1 MMYMSE
7 FEDGREEARNASCCT
22 VPMSRLTNEMSEI
35 KEIAEGS
42 FGVVTSYRHDFDANE
57 YAVKQTKR
65 TICGESNLQQQ
76 LQEMYALSSLP
87 HRHIVRYFDGWV
99 EDSAV
104 FVRIEK
110 LDVCVAT
117 LPRPVKESV
126 LRGMLHQIASALYE
140 LHSHNV
146 VHMDVK
152 PENILKRQ
160 LNDDEYIFKLC
171 DFGLARP
178 INAKEMPTGE
188 KFVGLN
194 DDDGDRR
201 YMSPE
206 LLTNLHDVVGTL
218 ADIYSLGKS
227 CEAMMTHSPEEGV
240 SGNGGQRQGEAY
252 STSFV
257 SLVQSMVA
265 EDPRRRPTAF
275 EVVQATLPEHLKDNA
290 KLLSMQREI
299 DALRAQLAEEE
310 RSDSE
315 DNLSRCGKTEERS
328 LCSF

>member
-1 MMYMSE
+1 MTHVNE
-7 FEDGREEARNASCCT
+7 CDDVREETRNASCCT
-22 VPMSRLTNEMSEI
+22 VPMSRLTNEMSEL

-42 FGVVTSYRHDFDANE
+42 FGVVKSYRHDFDENE

-76 LQEMYALSSLP
+76 LQEIYALSSFP

-104 FVRIEK
+104 FLRIEK

-117 LPRPVKESV
+117 LPRPVKEPV
-126 LRGMLHQIASALYE
+126 LREMLHQIATALYE

-160 LNDDEYIFKLC
+160 IGADAYIFKLC

-178 INAKEMPTGE
+178 IDAKEMPTGE
-188 KFVGLN
+188 NFVGLN

-206 LLTNLHDVVGTL
+206 LLTNMHDVVCTP

-227 CEAMMTHSPEEGV
+227 CEAMMAAHSADDGASTSV
-240 SGNGGQRQGEAY
+240 SATASGSNGGPRSGEVY
-252 STSFV
+252 SAAFV
-257 SLVQSMVA
+257 GLVESMLA
-265 EDPRRRPTAF
+265 EDPQCRPTAF
-275 EVVQATLPEHLKDNA
+275 DVVQATLPEHLRDNA
-290 KLLSMQREI
+290 RLRSLQSTI
-299 DALRAQLAEEE
+299 DDLRARLAEGE
-310 RSDSE
+310 RSSSTE
-315 DNLSRCGKTEERS
+315 DLP
-328 LCSF
+328 

>member
-1 MMYMSE
+1 MRMSE
-7 FEDGREEARNASCCT
+7 LDDAREEARNASCCT

-42 FGVVTSYRHDFDANE
+42 FGVVKSYRHDFDENE

-76 LQEMYALSSLP
+76 LQEIYALSSFP

-126 LRGMLHQIASALYE
+126 LRDMLHQIASALYE

-160 LNDDEYIFKLC
+160 LSANEYIFKLC

-178 INAKEMPTGE
+178 IKVKDMPTGE
-188 KFVGLN
+188 QFVGLN

-206 LLTNLHDVVGTL
+206 LLTNVHDVVGTP
-218 ADIYSLGKS
+218 ADIYSLGKT
-227 CEAMMTHSPEEGV
+227 CEAMMTTHPAEDGAGSSS
-240 SGNGGQRQGEAY
+240 SGSGGGQRQSELY
-252 STSFV
+252 SAAFL
-257 SLVQSMVA
+257 SLVQSMLA
-265 EDPRRRPTAF
+265 EDPQCRPTAF
-275 EVVQATLPEHLKDNA
+275 DVVQATLPEHLRDNA
-290 KLLSMQREI
+290 ELLSMQRQIE
-299 DALRAQLAEEE
+299 ALRAQLAEEDGE
-310 RSDSE
+310 SGNENNTSYEHAR
-315 DNLSRCGKTEERS
+315 
-328 LCSF
+328 

>member
-1 MMYMSE
+1 MHTSE
-7 FEDGREEARNASCCT
+7 LEDGRDEVRNASCCT

-42 FGVVTSYRHDFDANE
+42 FGVVKSYRHDFDENE

-76 LQEMYALSSLP
+76 LQEVYALSSFP

-126 LRGMLHQIASALYE
+126 LRGMLHQIATALYE

-160 LNDDEYIFKLC
+160 LGAEEYIFKLC

-188 KFVGLN
+188 QFVGLN

-206 LLTNLHDVVGTL
+206 LLTNMHDVVSTP

-227 CEAMMTHSPEEGV
+227 CEAMMAHSVEDGA
-240 SGNGGQRQGEAY
+240 SGSSGGQRPGDMY
-252 STSFV
+252 SSSFV
-257 SLVQSMVA
+257 SLVQSMLA
-265 EDPRRRPTAF
+265 EDPLSRPTAF
-275 EVVQATLPEHLKDNA
+275 DVVRATLPEHLKDNA
-290 KLLSMQREI
+290 RLQAMQREI
-299 DALRAQLAEEE
+299 DALRAQLANEG
-310 RSDSE
+310 RSGSE
-315 DNLSRCGKTEERS
+315 DNWSGGCADKIS
-328 LCSF
+328 

>member
-1 MMYMSE
+1 MPHASE
-7 FEDGREEARNASCCT
+7 VEDGKEEARNTSCST

-35 KEIAEGS
+35 KDIAEGS
-42 FGVVTSYRHDFDANE
+42 FGVVKLYRHDFDENE

-76 LQEMYALSSLP
+76 LQEIYALSSFP

-110 LDVCVAT
+110 LDDCVAT
-117 LPRPVKESV
+117 LPRPVREPV
-126 LRGMLHQIASALYE
+126 LRGMLHQIATALYE

-160 LNDDEYIFKLC
+160 LSADEYIFKLC

-178 INAKEMPTGE
+178 IHAREMPTVE
-188 KFVGLN
+188 QFVGLN

-206 LLTNLHDVVGTL
+206 LLTNLHDVVGPL

-227 CEAMMTHSPEEGV
+227 CEAMMTHPLEEGAN
-240 SGNGGQRQGEAY
+240 SNGGQRQVEVY
-252 STSFV
+252 SAPFV

-265 EDPRRRPTAF
+265 EDPQCRPTAF
-275 EVVQATLPEHLKDNA
+275 DVVQATLPEHLKDVA
-290 KLLSMQREI
+290 KLQLMQREI
-299 DALRAQLAEEE
+299 EALRAQLAEEE
-310 RSDSE
+310 NLDSE
-315 DNLSRCGKTEERS
+315 DHLSQSGEADKRS
-328 LCSF
+328 TC